1 MHFFEFRI
9 MPVVDNMHSTEI
21 DNDSVALYY
30 DATCA
35 NTV

>member
-21 DNDSVALYY
+21 GYDSVAQYN